1 MIRGTSPLGST
12 DRSQRHRQR
21 GEMRLVSG
29 LPERRMGRKDYV
41 DADTSPPVWAKS
53 LLTTFQ
59 VPSMR
64 TSWK

>member
-1 MIRGTSPLGST
+1 VIRETSPLGST
-12 DRSQRHRQR
+12 DRSVTGSAARCGWSADSRNGA
-21 GEMRLVSG
+21 GE
-29 LPERRMGRKDYV
+29 DYV
-41 DADTSPPVWAKS
+41 DLGTSPPVWAKS